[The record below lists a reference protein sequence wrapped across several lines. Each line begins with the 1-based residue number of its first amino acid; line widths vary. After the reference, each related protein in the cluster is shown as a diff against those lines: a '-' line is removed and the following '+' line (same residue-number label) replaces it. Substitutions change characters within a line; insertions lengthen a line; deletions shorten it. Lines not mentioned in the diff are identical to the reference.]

1 MKRPWRLI
9 FFGTPDFAVPTLEAL
24 AAAGEEVAAV
34 VTQPD
39 RPKGRGQRPTPPPV
53 KVRAHALGL
62 PVLQPMRLKDP
73 QFLAQLKGLRPE
85 LLVVAAYG
93 RLLPPELLAL
103 PEVGCLNVHASLL
116 PHYRGA
122 APVAW
127 ALIQGERE
135 TGVTIMWMVEEL
147 DAGPIF
153 LQERVPIRP
162 EDNAGTLSARLA
174 EVGAELLVKALK
186 HLRRGEAIKIPQPE
200 AGVSYAPPLTP
211 EMQRLDFTRE
221 AKAVAGRIRGLDPE
235 PGAYTLFQ
243 GQRLKLF
250 GGRLAKETGSPA
262 PPGTVL
268 SLTPEGL
275 EIACGQ
281 GTVTVRELQWPGRKR
296 LPAADFLR
304 GRPLVGE
311 ILGQD

>member
-1 MKRPWRLI
+1 MKRPWRLV

-24 AAAGEEVAAV
+24 VAAGEEVAAV

-39 RPKGRGQRPTPPPV
+39 RPRGRGRRLLPPPV
-53 KVRAHALGL
+53 KVRAQALGL
-62 PVLQPMRLKDP
+62 PVLQPGRLKDP
-73 QFLAQLKGLRPE
+73 EFLARLRELEPE

-103 PEVGCLNVHASLL
+103 PRVGCLNVHASLL
-116 PHYRGA
+116 PRYRGA

-127 ALIQGERE
+127 VLIEGEAE
-135 TGVTIMWMVEEL
+135 TGVTIMWMVAEL

-153 LQERVPIRP
+153 LQERVPIGP

-174 EVGAELLVKALK
+174 EVGARLLAAALER
-186 HLRRGEAIKIPQPE
+186 LRRGEAVRIPQPDT
-200 AGVSYAPPLTP
+200 GVTYAPPLTP

-221 AKAVAGRIRGLDPE
+221 ARAVAGRIRGLDPE

-250 GGRLAKETGSPA
+250 GGRVARETGSPA

-268 SLTPEGL
+268 GLTPYGL
-275 EIACGQ
+275 EIACGR
-281 GTVTVRELQWPGRKR
+281 GTVTVRELQLPGRKR

-304 GRPLVGE
+304 GRPLAGG
-311 ILGQD
+311 ILGRD